1 MDEFTEEDV
10 REQLALLGYHNIPRH
25 RLLEFKQEENTTNF
39 LSEQPHCSKD
49 LDQHTERQ
57 VPCFPGMNNTPAELD
72 PYVRHS
78 VATRYTRP
86 KSAPNMLG
94 VEDSPRSSDGS
105 VEPDTSR
112 STSPDRPQTSFN
124 KPVMKRKVLSNGE
137 HKHKEVHQALEDS
150 ELLRND
156 IPGKQEDEMKNMG
169 LEQTECSATG
179 KENIQCDLDIA
190 KIISCDNFRTI
201 RKRTSYVSKLEEG
214 ISAVQIG
221 SEDDDSHVDSEDTQS
236 SRADYHRPERERP
249 QSAFQLYRRELP
261 HLLPFIH
268 FAHLGRSF
276 QLSDHTLSGYFVNRT
291 NTSAVNLSYWY
302 FQYKQDWETFRP
314 PGEND
319 RKALRWGIKK
329 PQRIFVPN
337 NYVVPTEKKRSA
349 LRWEVR
355 HDMANGVIPQKMF
368 FPI

>member
-25 RLLEFKQEENTTNF
+25 RLLEFKQDLEKLIQREKAKNQTSCERDSSLPTSSISKDSLPHEENTTNF

-124 KPVMKRKVLSNGE
+124 KPVMKRKVLRKQNGRVLVCDE
-137 HKHKEVHQALEDS
+137 STYSEGDS
-150 ELLRND
+150 
-156 IPGKQEDEMKNMG
+156 
-169 LEQTECSATG
+169 
-179 KENIQCDLDIA
+179 
-190 KIISCDNFRTI
+190 
-201 RKRTSYVSKLEEG
+201 VSKLEEG

-249 QSAFQLYRRELP
+249 QSAFQLYRRELLRSADTDGSHHLNRPKSFIRPQLDHP
-261 HLLPFIH
+261 HTRNIKKTDPV
-268 FAHLGRSF
+268 AK
-276 QLSDHTLSGYFVNRT
+276 
-291 NTSAVNLSYWY
+291 Y

-319 RKALRWGIKK
+319 RKALRWGIKEQMLYKSQPVK